1 MIGLQFVSED
11 DVVALH
17 GKVMKR
23 HGGLVGMRDVLSLR
37 SAVDRQINMHYYDS
51 SADIYDLAA
60 ALICGIIQNHPF
72 NDGNKRTGLLSGFL
86 LLRRNGIVVNKL
98 PVAEWYAVTVKLAA
112 HEISEQQFANFLGN
126 FHE

>member
-1 MIGLQFVSED
+1 MGDWLGYAMLYCYALQLIGKL
-11 DVVALH
+11 
-17 GKVMKR
+17 
-23 HGGLVGMRDVLSLR
+23 
-37 SAVDRQINMHYYDS
+37 ICTITDS

-86 LLRRNGIVVNKL
+86 LLRLNGIIVNKL
-98 PVAEWYAVTVKLAA
+98 PVAEWYAMTLKLAT
-112 HEISEQQFANFLGN
+112 HEISEQQFADFLRN